1 MNPDFLDAHH
11 RHWEDAEILFNNS
24 RLPNADHLYG
34 MAAECG
40 LKRLMMVFG
49 MMIDAATGKPYKPAT
64 ATSPIQWETK
74 HVDQIWTRYQTY
86 LSGQHAI
93 DYALPADDPFNL
105 PFPEWKAEQRYASR
119 SNFDSAR
126 VQSHREG
133 ALEVQNLIKK
143 AEIDGLIP

>member
-11 RHWEDAEILFNNS
+11 RHWEDAELLFNDS

-49 MMIDAATGKPYKPAT
+49 MQVDSTTGNP
-64 ATSPIQWETK
+64 SDRQDWK
-74 HVDQIWTRYQTY
+74 HMEHQLWTYYHSY
-86 LSGQHAI
+86 LSGLSAI
-93 DYALPADDPFNL
+93 NYALPSNDPFSD
-105 PFPEWKAEQRYASR
+105 WKAEQRYANR

-133 ALEVQNLIKK
+133 ALEVQKLIKK
-143 AEIDGLIP
+143 AEIEGLIL